1 MDMDLT
7 NSVNSM
13 RQYHRAPQK
22 AASQRTK
29 NHMTTANAARQ
40 TGYAD
45 RTQSAGFTLHIGSGE
60 NTDRML
66 SAVAGRGK
74 GGMTVFEP
82 ADFDPEKPMY
92 KVCTWDQEGNMTERM
107 VDLTK
112 VDAHNSDQEEM
123 FAYSCYLSDSVRY
136 PEASD
141 IFLRTR
147 GFLYDGMPDTDEDM
161 EFTDALGGAA
171 RQGKRDWTKLAAY
184 IMQMQYDGG
193 NLKGYLEYKKFVDF
207 FN

>member
-1 MDMDLT
+1 MEMNLT
-7 NSVNSM
+7 NSVNSAW
-13 RQYHRAPQK
+13 QYQRAPQK
-22 AASQRTK
+22 AA
-29 NHMTTANAARQ
+29 AQ

-45 RTQSAGFTLHIGSGE
+45 RTQGAGFTLHIGSGE
-60 NTDRML
+60 NKDRML

-82 ADFDPEKPMY
+82 ADFNPEQPMY
-92 KVCTWDQEGNMTERM
+92 KVCIWDKDGNMTERM

-112 VDAHNSDQEEM
+112 VDAHDSDQAEM
-123 FAYSCYLSDSVRY
+123 FAYSCYLSDSGRY

-141 IFLRTR
+141 TFLRTR
-147 GFLYDGMPDTDEDM
+147 GFLYGEMPDADAGM

-171 RQGKRDWTKLAAY
+171 RQVKRDWTKLAAY
-184 IMQMQYDGG
+184 LMQMQYDGG